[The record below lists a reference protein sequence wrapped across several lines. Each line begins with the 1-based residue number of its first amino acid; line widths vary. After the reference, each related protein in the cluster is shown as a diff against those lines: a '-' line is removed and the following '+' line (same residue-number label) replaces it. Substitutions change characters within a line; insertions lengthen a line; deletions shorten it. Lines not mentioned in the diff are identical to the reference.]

1 MLDLATRA
9 HNHSYRIDP
18 VLRSLLDTDFYKFL
32 MLQFIWLHYRNVPVT
47 FSLINRTAN
56 VRLADVIPEADL
68 RAQLDHARTLRLTK
82 SELIWLAGNT
92 FYGQSGMFRPDF
104 LAWLAS
110 YQLPPYHLAVKD
122 GQYELSFSGSWAET
136 TLWEIPAVA
145 IVNTLRN
152 RQALQRLSRF
162 ELDVLYSQAKTNLWR
177 NLLQIRESGLSG
189 LADFGTRRRHDYL
202 YHEWA
207 VLATRDV
214 LGSAFS
220 GTSNVLLAMRHD
232 IEAIGTNGHELPM
245 VVATLARTPEDLR
258 ASQYEVLARWQETYG
273 GHLLISLPDT
283 FGTTQFLAGAP
294 DWVADW
300 TGLRIDSKD
309 PVAGGEE
316 AVTWWSMRG
325 RDPRSKLILFSDG
338 LDTPTMIA
346 LHRHFHGR
354 VRIGFGW
361 GTLLTND
368 FRGCHPRG
376 ADDLDPISLICKVT
390 EASGRPAVKLSDNDA
405 KPTGPA
411 DEIERYRAV
420 FGRSGVVHRPV
431 LV

>member
-32 MLQFIWLHYRNVPVT
+32 MLQFIWLHYREVPVT

-56 VRLADVIPEADL
+56 VRLADMIPEADL
-68 RAQLDHARTLRLTK
+68 RAQLDHARTLRFTK

-110 YQLPPYHLAVKD
+110 YQLPSYQLAVKD
-122 GQYELSFSGSWAET
+122 GQYELTFSGPWAEV

-152 RQALQRLSRF
+152 RQGLYRLSRF

-177 NLLQIRESGLSG
+177 NLLQLREAGLSG

-214 LGSAFS
+214 LGTAFS

-283 FGTTQFLAGAP
+283 YGTTQFLTGAP

-300 TGLRIDSKD
+300 TGLRIDSKE

-316 AVTWWSMRG
+316 AITWWSMRG

-338 LDTPTMIA
+338 LDTTTMIA
-346 LHRHFHGR
+346 LHHHFRGR
-354 VRIGFGW
+354 VRTGFGW

-390 EASGRPAVKLSDNDA
+390 EANGRPAVKLSDNDA
-405 KPTGPA
+405 KPTGPP

-420 FGRSGVVHRPV
+420 FGRSGVTHRPV

>member
-18 VLRSLLDTDFYKFL
+18 VLRSLLDTDFYKIL
-32 MLQFIWLHYRNVPVT
+32 MLQFIWLHYREVPVT
-47 FSLINRTAN
+47 FSLINRTTP
-56 VRLADVIPEADL
+56 VHLADVIPEPEL
-68 RAQLDHARTLRLTK
+68 RAQLDHARTLRFTK

-92 FYGQSGMFRPDF
+92 FYGQAGMFRPDF

-110 YQLPPYHLAVKD
+110 YRLPPYHLAVKD
-122 GQYELSFSGSWAET
+122 GQYELTFSGTWAET

-152 RQALQRLSRF
+152 RQGLHRLTRF
-162 ELDVLYSQAKTNLWR
+162 ELDVLYAQAKTNLWR
-177 NLLQIRESGLSG
+177 NLLHLRDAGLSG

-207 VLATRDV
+207 VLAARDV
-214 LGSAFS
+214 LGPAFS

-245 VVATLARTPEDLR
+245 VVATLAQTPESLR
-258 ASQYEVLARWQETYG
+258 GSQYEVLARWQETYG

-283 FGTTQFLAGAP
+283 YGTTQFLAEAP
-294 DWVADW
+294 DWVTDW
-300 TGLRIDSKD
+300 TGLRIDSKE
-309 PVAGGEE
+309 PFAGGEE
-316 AVTWWSMRG
+316 AIAWWSERG

-338 LDTPTMIA
+338 LDTPTMVA
-346 LHRHFHGR
+346 LHRHFQGR
-354 VRIGFGW
+354 VRTGFGW

-376 ADDLDPISLICKVT
+376 AADLDPISLICKVT
-390 EASGRPAVKLSDNDA
+390 EANGRPAVKLSDNDA
-405 KPTGPA
+405 KPTGPP
-411 DEIERYRAV
+411 DEIERYREV
-420 FGRSGVVHRPV
+420 FGRSGVTHRAV